1 MSLKLSNS
9 GRRFAGISASLATL
23 SLLLSGCS
31 GTSNPVSA
39 GAASDNETHVASVL
53 DLADFKLEGL
63 SSQEIVEKLESQ
75 ALADRPKNLIAS
87 VRPTELVLSD
97 SAGSQS
103 TLDLPQNKF
112 YLSVAPY
119 ETQSHDCTFHSLTTC
134 QGELRN
140 EAVTVSFTT
149 DDGKEVLEDEKLT
162 TNDNGFVGLWLP
174 RNVSGELNIKTD
186 GKSVTSKISTSET
199 DPTCV
204 TTMQLS

>member
-1 MSLKLSNS
+1 MSLKFSNTG
-9 GRRFAGISASLATL
+9 GRLASIGASLAAL
-23 SLLLSGCS
+23 SLVLSSCS
-31 GTSNPVSA
+31 GTSSQVSA
-39 GAASDNETHVASVL
+39 GAATEETTVSSVL
-53 DLADFKLEGL
+53 DLADFKLDGL
-63 SSQEIVEKLESQ
+63 SSQEIIEKLESQ
-75 ALADRPKNLIAS
+75 SIADRPKNLIAS

-103 TLDLPQNKF
+103 TVDLPQDKF

-119 ETQSHDCTFHSLTTC
+119 ETQTHDCTFHSLTTC
-134 QGELRN
+134 RGELRN

-149 DDGKEVLEDEKLT
+149 DVGKEILKEEKLT

-174 RNVSGELNIKTD
+174 RNVSGELNINTGD
-186 GKSVTSKISTSET
+186 RSVTGGISTSET